1 VLKSGGEGGARAAA
15 TVLALLAAFD
25 DPVGAADWAP
35 LFARLPLASL
45 DLPGAPI
52 WFDLPRAAA
61 GHRVGET
68 VLLAL
73 VTAGEGDRLT
83 AQPTRLTHAIAGL
96 RGIGLEGDARA
107 LAVEAALGAG
117 F

>member
-1 VLKSGGEGGARAAA
+1 MLKSGGEGGARAAA